1 MASPLD
7 RDPHS
12 PDRSGSADGDDP
24 VRENVDPPPPPIEY
38 MDDDPPEGPVGA
50 AAPLPPPTPMSDQ
63 SISVN
68 ATSVPGRTP
77 DPIDPIEPFASNEF
91 GAGTQVA
98 DTQGTGSL
106 ADHAATDATASS
118 GDAADNDAADDAP
131 IEPEAKAE
139 VKKPAAKFG
148 LRIPNGTTGK
158 SYSAD
163 LPIQI
168 TEPPT
173 SLIDANLEFDGLSEL
188 GIEYEVFEN
197 RVRFNGT
204 PNKDGE
210 HSIHVRFRHPTSGT
224 REYSISFLVNPDP
237 RSLWK
242 HIEPD
247 PDGLFWKANSDS
259 ARKDGAATMI
269 AASLRGRSHAHSGT
283 FRDDD
288 FSLEFVDEWS
298 ILSVADGAGSAKF
311 SRRGAKVACDVVVER
326 TTQHLRGSLD
336 GDFADILA
344 QYAKKD
350 GDADEARRQIGQRLY
365 SSLGDAAMA
374 AYRAVQQE
382 SDATEGSQLKDFSTT
397 LLFAICRQFDFGWFV
412 GTFAIGD
419 GGIGVYRENDD
430 VIILNRPDGGDFA
443 GQTRFLTMSD
453 IWTSPQEIAQRLGFC
468 IVDDFTAL
476 CLMTDGVSDPKFQT
490 DNNFF
495 DTAVWHE
502 FWSDLSSEVRLE
514 RSNTAADAEL
524 LEWLDF
530 WSKGN
535 HDDRT
540 IAILLP

>member
-1 MASPLD
+1 MD
-7 RDPHS
+7 RDPFS
-12 PDRSGSADGDDP
+12 PDTPDSG
-24 VRENVDPPPPPIEY
+24 ETPPQPEGAPPIEY
-38 MDDDPPEGPVGA
+38 MDDDAPGGTDSAPDLD
-50 AAPLPPPTPMSDQ
+50 AAPDTGIPAPPPTPMSDQ
-63 SISVN
+63 SISID
-68 ATSVPGRTP
+68 ATNMPVSMSARNDDHLPPLGDPSGAP
-77 DPIDPIEPFASNEF
+77 DDNLTESTEA
-91 GAGTQVA
+91 GAGSTV
-98 DTQGTGSL
+98 DP
-106 ADHAATDATASS
+106 ATDGS
-118 GDAADNDAADDAP
+118 DEPAP
-131 IEPEAKAE
+131 EPVAE
-139 VKKPAAKFG
+139 QKKPAAKFG

-158 SYSAD
+158 SYKAD

-168 TEPPT
+168 ADPPT
-173 SLIDANLEFDGLSEL
+173 SLIDAGLEFDGLQEL
-188 GIEYEVFEN
+188 GVEYEVLDN
-197 RVRFNGT
+197 HVRFFGT
-204 PNKDGE
+204 PNQDGE
-210 HSIHVRFRHPTSGT
+210 HSIHVRFRHPNSGT

-242 HIEPD
+242 NLEPA
-247 PDGLFWKANSDS
+247 PDSPFAKPHSDS
-259 ARKDGAATMI
+259 DRKDGVATMI

-288 FSLEFVDEWS
+288 FSLAFVDDWC
-298 ILSVADGAGSAKF
+298 ILAVADGAGSAKY
-311 SRRGAKVACDVVVER
+311 SRQGAKVACDVVLDR

-336 GDFADILA
+336 GDFKDLLS
-344 QYAKKD
+344 QYARKD

-412 GTFAIGD
+412 GTFGIGD
-419 GGIGVYRENDD
+419 GGIGVYRADD
-430 VIILNRPDGGDFA
+430 EIIILNRPDGGDFA
-443 GQTRFLTMSD
+443 GQTRFLTMSE
-453 IWTSPQEIAQRLGFC
+453 IWKSPNEIAQRLGFC
-468 IVDDFTAL
+468 IVDSFTAL

-495 DTAVWHE
+495 DTSVWHE

-514 RSNTAADAEL
+514 RDNTVAHAEL
-524 LEWLDF
+524 LDWLDF